1 MDLKEKMRIVP
12 DFPKEGISYKDIVT
26 ILQDKDAFHEMIK
39 QLCELIADLDY
50 DYILGVES
58 RGFIVGAPVAY
69 EKGKGFLIARKPG
82 KLPGRLLKESYDLEY
97 GSTSIEI
104 DADSVPKGAKVVIM
118 DDLLA
123 TGGTVNAAAKLL
135 ERAGAEVVGMA
146 FLTELTGLSGRE
158 KNSEYDVRSILKWE
172 F

>member
-26 ILQDKDAFHEMIK
+26 ILQDKDAFHEMIS
-39 QLCELIADLDY
+39 QLCELIEDLDY

-69 EKGKGFLIARKPG
+69 EQGKGFLIARKPG
-82 KLPGRLLKESYDLEY
+82 KLPGRLLTESYDLEY

-104 DADSVPKGAKVVIM
+104 DADSVPKGAKIVIM

-123 TGGTVNAAAKLL
+123 TGGTVNAAAKLV
-135 ERAGAEVVGMA
+135 ERAGAQVAGMA
-146 FLTELTGLSGRE
+146 FLTELTGLGGRE
-158 KNSEYDVRSILKWE
+158 KNSEYEVRSILKWE